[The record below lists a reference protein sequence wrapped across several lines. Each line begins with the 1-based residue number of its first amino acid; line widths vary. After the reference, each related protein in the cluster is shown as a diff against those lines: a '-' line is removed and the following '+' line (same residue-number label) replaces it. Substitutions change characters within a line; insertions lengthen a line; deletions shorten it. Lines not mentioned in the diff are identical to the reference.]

1 MQTEV
6 KEMEIN
12 GCHYH
17 YYEGYL
23 ESILKEIETLGVNQQ
38 CSLHLCNFIYEYAF
52 EFINHFI
59 EIFVKTNLFCLI
71 NQCLF
76 HERQETKKIFETVFV
91 K

>member
-38 CSLHLCNFIYEYAF
+38 CSLHLCNFIYE
-52 EFINHFI
+52 
-59 EIFVKTNLFCLI
+59 
-71 NQCLF
+71 
-76 HERQETKKIFETVFV
+76 RQETKKIFETVFV